1 MREHINILD
10 ILTWDRLARLKR
22 WCLMRQD
29 GGFNG
34 RPGKPSDTCYS
45 FWIGATLELLE
56 FLNFS
61 DAERNKKFIL
71 NTQDTLVGGL
81 AKFDN
86 TRPDPLHT
94 YLGKREIIH
103 VAALFHNII
112 CRCLEYKNICL
123 IKSNLTS
130 GIHFK

>member
-1 MREHINILD
+1 MQSYDGGIGQGPGLESHGGSTFCAVASLFLMREHINILD
-10 ILTWDRLARLKR
+10 VLTWDRSARLKR

-45 FWIGATLELLE
+45 FWVGATLELLE
-56 FLNFS
+56 FLDFS
-61 DAERNKKFIL
+61 DAEQNKTFIL
-71 NTQDTLVGGL
+71 NTQDRFIGGL

-94 YLGKREIIH
+94 YLGECK
-103 VAALFHNII
+103 
-112 CRCLEYKNICL
+112 
-123 IKSNLTS
+123 
-130 GIHFK
+130 

>member
-1 MREHINILD
+1 
-10 ILTWDRLARLKR
+10 
-22 WCLMRQD
+22 MRQD

-45 FWIGATLELLE
+45 FWVGATLELLE

-61 DAERNKKFIL
+61 DAEQNKTFIL
-71 NTQDTLVGGL
+71 NTQDILVGGL

-94 YLGKREIIH
+94 YLGKCEKIY
-103 VAALFHNII
+103 VAILFHRII
-112 CRCLEYKNICL
+112 Y
-123 IKSNLTS
+123 TS
-130 GIHFK
+130 L

>member
-1 MREHINILD
+1 
-10 ILTWDRLARLKR
+10 
-22 WCLMRQD
+22 MRQD

-45 FWIGATLELLE
+45 FWVGATLELLE

-61 DAERNKKFIL
+61 DAEQNKTFIL

-94 YLGKREIIH
+94 YLGKSKIIH
-103 VAALFHNII
+103 VAVLFHNII
-112 CRCLEYKNICL
+112 LQISL
-123 IKSNLTS
+123 I
-130 GIHFK
+130 